1 MATQT
6 RDLLVAAAVK
16 LLDAGGPAAV
26 TLRAVGE
33 AAGVSHNAPY
43 KHFTNKED
51 LLAAVASRE
60 LAQQARNI
68 DNGKKLG
75 GPAERLHKMMRSYV
89 RWAVAYPERFKLTF
103 GRWSEGTAELGEAAS
118 AATSGLVALVAEAQA
133 AGELPAGDPERM
145 AALLLSLAHGAADRA
160 IGGHLSAK
168 GKGHADPQDL
178 VDDLFLHLKRAAAH
192 V

>member
-103 GRWSEGTAELGEAAS
+103 GRWTEGTAELAEAAS

-133 AGELPAGDPERM
+133 AGELPAGDPERL

-178 VDDLFLHLKRAAAH
+178 VDDLFQHLKRAAAH